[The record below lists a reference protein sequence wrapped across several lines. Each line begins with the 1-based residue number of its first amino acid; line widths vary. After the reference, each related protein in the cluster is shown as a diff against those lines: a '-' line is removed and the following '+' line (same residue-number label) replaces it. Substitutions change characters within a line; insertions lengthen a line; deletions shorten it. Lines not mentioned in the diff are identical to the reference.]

1 MCPKEDIQ
9 LHYNR
14 FRDEEQRRHFWEGG
28 GRGGGVEKNLKC
40 VGMEEGELKRI
51 GRFLQ

>member
-1 MCPKEDIQ
+1 MKNRGDIFG
-9 LHYNR
+9 R
-14 FRDEEQRRHFWEGG
+14 EVGE
-28 GRGGGVEKNLKC
+28 RGGWKKNLKC